1 MTRRRGIRGSSMV
14 EFTLV
19 GFPLVFILISIF
31 EMARGMWN
39 YHTLEEAV
47 EVGTRYEAVR
57 GSDLQA
63 QSACVSSE
71 DSCGA
76 SLNGVATALA
86 NAATGLPSSDWNV
99 TLTAGTASHSC
110 SPLSSCV
117 GVTGTTWPPA
127 GNNAP
132 GTTIEISA
140 TYSFTNALSYFWP
153 GTSSFVFGTF
163 TFTAESQ
170 QTILY

>member
-1 MTRRRGIRGSSMV
+1 MTGRRGVRGSSLV

-19 GFPLVFILISIF
+19 GFPLIIILISIF

-47 EVGTRYEAVR
+47 VVGTRYEAVR
-57 GSDLQA
+57 GADLQA
-63 QSACVSSE
+63 QSACASNE

-76 SLNGVATALA
+76 SLNGIATELA
-86 NAATGLPSSDWNV
+86 NAAVGLPSSDWSV
-99 TLTAGTASHSC
+99 TLTAGSASHSC

-117 GVTGTTWPPA
+117 GVTATTWPPS
-127 GNNAP
+127 GNNTS
-132 GTTIEISA
+132 GTTIKISA
-140 TYSFTNALSYFWP
+140 TYNFQNALSYFWP
-153 GTSSFVFGTF
+153 GQSSFVFGTM